1 MIMTPTQTYYQRLAE
16 TMIKKMEKRGFDAYY
31 CPDSKSAVEKA
42 LSLMPKGSSVS
53 WGGSMTLEE
62 TGLQGA
68 LACAD
73 YRLIDR
79 DKAADPAEKKELQ
92 RQAFYADFYLMSANA
107 ITKDGILVNIDGN
120 GNRVAALA
128 WGPDHVLILAGM
140 NKVEPNLEAA
150 IARVHHTAAPAN
162 TIRLGLTT
170 PCSQTG
176 ICGDCLGPDCICSQ
190 TVITRFNRNKGRI
203 KIILIGEHLG
213 Y

>member
-1 MIMTPTQTYYQRLAE
+1 MTPTQTYYQRLAD
-16 TMIKKMEKRGFDAYY
+16 TMIKKMERRGFEAYY
-31 CPDSKSAVEKA
+31 CPDSKKAVEKA
-42 LSLMPKGSSVS
+42 LSLIPEGSSVA

-62 TGLQGA
+62 TGLQAA
-68 LACAD
+68 LKTAN
-73 YRLIDR
+73 YLLLDR
-79 DKAADPAEKKELQ
+79 DKAANAEEKKALQ

-128 WGPDHVLILAGM
+128 WGPDHMLILAGM

-162 TIRLGLTT
+162 TIRLGFHT

-176 ICGDCLGPDCICSQ
+176 VCGDCLGSDCICSQ

-203 KIILIGEHLG
+203 KILLIGEQLG